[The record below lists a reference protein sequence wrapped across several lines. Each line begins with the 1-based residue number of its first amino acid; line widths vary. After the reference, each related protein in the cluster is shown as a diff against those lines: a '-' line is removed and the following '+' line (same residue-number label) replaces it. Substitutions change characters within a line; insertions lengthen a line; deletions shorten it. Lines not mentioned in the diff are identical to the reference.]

1 MTEEQL
7 NRACKARGGIE
18 RAGRE
23 LKALEELANRKE
35 YISIKNLYD
44 SVDLSDYLEESDF
57 EEIFAL
63 IRYRIMNKR
72 RAFQAELDNL

>member
-7 NRACKARGGIE
+7 DRACKARGRID
-18 RAGRE
+18 RSN
-23 LKALEELANRKE
+23 KALNSLEKIANKKE
-35 YISIKNLYD
+35 RICINSIYA
-44 SVDLSDYLEESDF
+44 SVDLLDYLEESDF

>member
-7 NRACKARGGIE
+7 NRACKARGGID
-18 RAGRE
+18 RANRE
-23 LKALEELANRKE
+23 LKSLEEIANRKE
-35 YISIKNLYD
+35 YISLKNLYD

-72 RAFQAELDNL
+72 RAFRAELDNF

>member
-1 MTEEQL
+1 MTKEQL
-7 NRACKARGGIE
+7 NRACEARGRIGRANEALDCIE
-18 RAGRE
+18 
-23 LKALEELANRKE
+23 KMANKKE
-35 YISIKNLYD
+35 CISINDTYR